1 MRVLALDVGTKR
13 IGVAFA
19 DTGVRI
25 AVPRGMIPVDGNE
38 KAEIVRQFRL
48 EKAKLIV
55 SGLPRNHR
63 GEETRQTAAVRAF
76 IDELKTAFAEA
87 NLSIPEVIFQD
98 ESYTSVV
105 AEEHL
110 KSVSRRDR
118 ADGKV
123 DSEAATLILQ
133 DFLERPDLS
142 EIEQKITEE

>member
-1 MRVLALDVGTKR
+1 
-13 IGVAFA
+13 
-19 DTGVRI
+19 
-25 AVPRGMIPVDGNE
+25 MIPVDGNE

-55 SGLPRNHR
+55 SGLPRNNS

-110 KSVSRRDR
+110 KSVSRQDR